1 MMNNYNSL
9 SSRFG
14 TWLKNGI
21 GDSGGSPP
29 TSRSKTS
36 WLVMLLLLLTVSVGH
51 RTWAQSLA
59 NYSFATNATG
69 SLALDKDSNTL
80 DMSTGTTELAMGAS
94 VLPNSVYNDDYATS
108 VTTLPFNFVFMGNL
122 YDRFSAN
129 SNGQFKLGNAVNA
142 SPISGTNVSS
152 PSLSTAILAPL
163 TGDNAIQSDGKVHFK
178 VFGSAPN
185 RVFVFEWVSLR
196 VPFSSTLGTGSR
208 MQLRLY
214 ETSNVVEYVY
224 GTMYNNSTSTV
235 TRTVALSSSNT
246 ATTSNYIASIVTTP
260 ANTASTT
267 WTTSTFPL
275 SANMTNLHG
284 AADGSRRV
292 FRWTP
297 NTTTVSGTV
306 DNLTFTA
313 VSLTTTTVNFVDNT
327 TNEAGVLV
335 TRATDAGFTQNAV
348 STVRPASAG
357 TGTSLNCAQTGLVPG
372 TTYYYK
378 VESFVEGGM
387 SAALTGSQATTS
399 AATYYWTGTTGGT
412 WSSG

>member
-1 MMNNYNSL
+1 MMNSYNSL

-69 SLALDKDSNTL
+69 SLALDKDSNAL

-94 VLPNSVYNDDYATS
+94 VLPNSVYNDDNATA

-178 VFGSAPN
+178 VFGN
-185 RVFVFEWVSLR
+185 LEI
-196 VPFSSTLGTGSR
+196 
-208 MQLRLY
+208 
-214 ETSNVVEYVY
+214 E
-224 GTMYNNSTSTV
+224 
-235 TRTVALSSSNT
+235 
-246 ATTSNYIASIVTTP
+246 
-260 ANTASTT
+260 
-267 WTTSTFPL
+267 STFE
-275 SANMTNLHG
+275 
-284 AADGSRRV
+284 V
-292 FRWTP
+292 
-297 NTTTVSGTV
+297 
-306 DNLTFTA
+306 
-313 VSLTTTTVNFVDNT
+313 
-327 TNEAGVLV
+327 
-335 TRATDAGFTQNAV
+335 
-348 STVRPASAG
+348 
-357 TGTSLNCAQTGLVPG
+357 
-372 TTYYYK
+372 
-378 VESFVEGGM
+378 
-387 SAALTGSQATTS
+387 
-399 AATYYWTGTTGGT
+399 
-412 WSSG
+412 